1 MTVPRPYALLAEIT
15 YRCPL
20 HCPYCSN
27 PVAAALCEAP
37 RRPQGGGYSNG
48 ELTTEEWNRVISEAA
63 ALGVLQIGFSGGEPL
78 ARSDLAELIRAAH
91 EAKLY
96 TNLITSGIGL
106 DDDRLRGL
114 RDAGLDSIQLSF
126 QSDESSLADEIAG
139 ARAHERKL
147 GVAANIRAAGILL
160 SLNFVI
166 HRRNID
172 RLPQIIDLAEVLGAG
187 RVELANV
194 QIYGWA
200 FRNRAALLPTREQ
213 VERARDIAAAA
224 KARLAGKI
232 DIFYVLPDYYETRP
246 KPCLN
251 GWGQRYLTVNPIGDV
266 LPCPTASSAIPDL
279 RFENVRTR
287 DLDWIWRNS
296 ESFNRFRGTEW
307 MPEPCQS
314 CPQRE
319 IDFGG
324 CRCQAALLTGNAA
337 LTDPVCELSTNRA
350 LVDAVLC
357 EVNSSIGRVREW
369 RYRVNPT
376 TSSRSESARALG

>member
-1 MTVPRPYALLAEIT
+1 MPATATRMNAPRPYALLAELI

-27 PVAAALCEAP
+27 PTQT
-37 RRPQGGGYSNG
+37 RHDG
-48 ELTTEEWNRVISEAA
+48 ELTTDEWRRVIHEAA

-78 ARSDLAELIRAAH
+78 VRRDLSELIRAAC
-91 EAKLY
+91 EANLY

-106 DDDRLRGL
+106 DDDRVRAL

-126 QSDESSLADEIAG
+126 QSDDADLADEIAG
-139 ARAHERKL
+139 APAHQRKL
-147 GVAANIRAAGILL
+147 DAAAKIRAAGIPL

-172 RLPQIIDLAEVLGAG
+172 RLPQMIELAETLEAG

-194 QIYGWA
+194 QFYGWA
-200 FRNRAALLPTREQ
+200 FLNRAALLPTQEQ
-213 VERARDIAAAA
+213 VVRAREIATAA

-232 DIFYVLPDYYETRP
+232 DIFYVLPDYYENRP

-251 GWGQRYLTVNPIGDV
+251 GWGQQYLTVNSIGDV

-279 RFENVRTR
+279 HFENVRAR
-287 DLDWIWRNS
+287 ALDWIWRES

-307 MPEPCQS
+307 MPEPCRS

-337 LTDPVCELSTNRA
+337 NTDPVCEFSPNRA
-350 LVDAVLC
+350 MVDAVLHDLD
-357 EVNSSIGRVREW
+357 SSSDHARDWI
-369 RYRVNPT
+369 YRRNPK
-376 TSSRSESARALG
+376 SVPVPA

>member
-1 MTVPRPYALLAEIT
+1 MSAPRPYALLAEIT

-27 PVAAALCEAP
+27 PVAASLREAP
-37 RRPQGGGYSNG
+37 RRRPQGAGYSKAIDLSG
-48 ELTTEEWNRVISEAA
+48 RELTTDEWKRVIREAA

-78 ARSDLAELIRAAH
+78 ARRDLAELVRAAR
-91 EAKLY
+91 EANLY

-106 DDDRLRGL
+106 DDDRVGALH
-114 RDAGLDSIQLSF
+114 DAGLDSVQLSF
-126 QSDESSLADEIAG
+126 QSDETGLADEIAG
-139 ARAHERKL
+139 ARAHQRKL
-147 GVAANIRAAGILL
+147 NVAAKIRAEGIPL

-172 RLPQIIDLAEVLGAG
+172 RLPQVIELAETLEAE

-194 QIYGWA
+194 QFYGWA
-200 FRNRAALLPTREQ
+200 FLNRAVLLPTREQ
-213 VERARDIAAAA
+213 VVRAREIATAA

-251 GWGQRYLTVNPIGDV
+251 GWGQRYLTVNPTGDV

-279 RFENVRTR
+279 RFENVRGR
-287 DLDWIWRNS
+287 ALDWIWRES

-307 MPEPCQS
+307 MPEPCRS
-314 CPQRE
+314 CPQKE

-324 CRCQAALLTGNAA
+324 CRCQAALLAGNAA
-337 LTDPVCELSTNRA
+337 TTDPVCTLSPNRSV
-350 LVDAVLC
+350 VDEVLRDL
-357 EVNSSIGRVREW
+357 NSSSDHPPDW
-369 RYRVNPT
+369 TYRINPN
-376 TSSRSESARALG
+376 GIQ

>member
-1 MTVPRPYALLAEIT
+1 MPATATRMNAPRPYALLAELI

-27 PVAAALCEAP
+27 PTQT
-37 RRPQGGGYSNG
+37 RHDG
-48 ELTTEEWNRVISEAA
+48 ELTTDEWRRVIHEAA

-78 ARSDLAELIRAAH
+78 VRRDLSELIRAAC
-91 EAKLY
+91 EANLY

-106 DDDRLRGL
+106 DDDRVRAL

-126 QSDESSLADEIAG
+126 QSDDADLADEIAG
-139 ARAHERKL
+139 APAHQRKL
-147 GVAANIRAAGILL
+147 DAAAKIRAAGIPL

-172 RLPQIIDLAEVLGAG
+172 RLPQMIELAETLEAG

-194 QIYGWA
+194 QFYGWA
-200 FRNRAALLPTREQ
+200 FLNRAALLPTREQ
-213 VERARDIAAAA
+213 VVRAREIATAA
-224 KARLAGKI
+224 KARLAGRI
-232 DIFYVLPDYYETRP
+232 DIFYVLPDYYENRP

-251 GWGQRYLTVNPIGDV
+251 GWGQQYLTVNSIGDV

-279 RFENVRTR
+279 HFENVRAR
-287 DLDWIWRNS
+287 ALDWIWRES

-307 MPEPCQS
+307 MPEPCRS

-337 LTDPVCELSTNRA
+337 NTDPVCEFSPNRA
-350 LVDAVLC
+350 MVDAVLHDLD
-357 EVNSSIGRVREW
+357 SSSDHARDWI
-369 RYRVNPT
+369 YRRNPK
-376 TSSRSESARALG
+376 SVPVPA